1 MVEGEVYGCFFFQA
15 EDGIR
20 DYKVTGVQ
28 TCALPIFGRV
38 LREQRPEIR
47 DRQDHHTD
55 DDRHRPRPH
64 EEQEE
69 AIDHE
74 RDENDLDHV
83 RPEPGDE
90 ELVGFEV
97 QFGLVVAPA
106 TRSASRA
113 TPASWT
119 RNRRAPRSHARA
131 HATAVARSR
140 SSTGRPVAAPRN
152 RLRDGPTATG

>member
-1 MVEGEVYGCFFFQA
+1 M
-15 EDGIR
+15 IR
-20 DYKVTGVQ
+20 RPPRSTLFPYT
-28 TCALPIFGRV
+28 TLFRS
-38 LREQRPEIR
+38 QRPEVG
-47 DRQDHHTD
+47 DRQAHHAHD
-55 DDRHRPRPH
+55 DGHRPRPDQ
-64 EEQEE
+64 EQQEPV
-69 AIDHE
+69 DHE
-74 RDENDLDHV
+74 RDEKDLDHV

-90 ELVGFEV
+90 ELIGFEV